1 MKVQVTIPEILSPLF
16 EPFRYKVLYGG
27 RGGAKSHSIAK
38 ALLIKGMQ
46 EKHRILCAR
55 ELQKSIKDSVHKL
68 LADQINELGLDSHY
82 EVQQATIKGKNGTEF
97 FFEGLRHST
106 AQIKSYEGIT
116 ILWVEEAQT
125 TSNSSW
131 ELVIPTI
138 RKEGS
143 EIWVSFN
150 PELEDDATFKRF
162 IVDPPTDSFIQKINW
177 RDNPWFPEVLKQ
189 EMLDLKKRD
198 PAAYEVV
205 WEGHCRQAVEGAI
218 FADEL
223 NVVHEENRILNIPYD
238 SKKPVNTFWDLG
250 YGDQTSIWFIQK
262 FGFEYRVID
271 FYQNARKKLEHYV
284 QVMQNKEYIYG
295 TDYLPHDGNNNHLTG
310 LTVEETLLDIG
321 RTVEIVPRCSIKVDS
336 LNAARTIFPMC
347 YFDKTKCADGLQAL
361 RRYRYKVDPDT
372 GRVSKEPL
380 HDEYSNGADAFQTF
394 AAAPDIMWE
403 AYTGQG
409 GGEYKAEYDPYA
421 EDRL

>member
-1 MKVQVTIPEILSPLF
+1 MKVKAEFPEKLQPLF
-16 EPFRYKVLYGG
+16 TPKRYKIAHGG
-27 RGGAKSHSIAK
+27 RGGSKSWAF
-38 ALLIKGMQ
+38 AMAFLIIGVQ
-46 EKHRILCAR
+46 RPIRVLCAR
-55 ELQKSIKDSVHKL
+55 ELQKSIKASVHRV
-68 LADQINELGLDSHY
+68 LADQIKRLGLQAHY
-82 EVQQATIKGKNGTEF
+82 KVLDASIRGVNGTEF
-97 FFEGLRHST
+97 AFEGLRHN
-106 AQIKSYEGIT
+106 ADQIKSYEGVDYC
-116 ILWVEEAQT
+116 WVEEAAT
-125 TSNSSW
+125 VSKSSW
-131 ELVIPTI
+131 KFLIPTI
-138 RKEGS
+138 RKDGS

-150 PELEDDATFKRF
+150 PELEEDETYQRF
-162 IVDPPTDSFIQKINW
+162 VMFPPTESIVIEINW
-177 RDNPWFPEVLKQ
+177 RDNPWFNDILRQ
-189 EMLDLKKRD
+189 EMEDLKARD
-198 PAAYEVV
+198 HAEYLVV
-205 WEGHCRQAVEGAI
+205 WEGQCRQAVEGAI

-223 NVVHEENRILNIPYD
+223 IQVKKESRILNIPYD

-310 LTVEETLLDIG
+310 LTVEETLIDVG
-321 RTVEIVPRCSIKVDS
+321 RKVEIVPRCSIKVDS

-347 YFDKTKCADGLQAL
+347 SFDKVKCADGLQAL
-361 RRYRYKVDPDT
+361 RRYRYKVDADT
-372 GRVSKEPL
+372 GRVSKDPL

-403 AYTGQG
+403 SYTGKG
-409 GGEYKAEYDPYA
+409 GGEYKGDYDPYA